1 MFEKMLE
8 KYQVRFEGMPEPVFY
23 KYFYPIGHNYNDG
36 LWDLFWR
43 TRGLKRDAE
52 HAEEKFAKYHDDYL
66 RDLRELLN
74 TAWIDTGGSEK
85 KHGVA
90 VVPSSDANITNR
102 ATELVRELVSSNPKA
117 YVDLTCNVI
126 RAQDK
131 EKSHAGGKR
140 SVASNANTLAVIDSG
155 SVQSLDVIVVIDDV
169 LTTGSSFCAIN
180 QVLRTAGFKGKLIN
194 FAFFYTRPSDSVEY
208 YLTYD
213 SDLGFDEIP
222 ELKALRNPQA
232 NKPNVSRPGWH
243 VTLDDG
249 TQKIFTGNATVKQK
263 AGYRRMQIESGAFK
277 VIYDPSIVLG
287 FQPDIEITFSDER
300 DVRDN
305 LKNIVY
311 IPPVEGI
318 IFDLDQTLLDDA
330 VREERYESCG
340 GNGMA
345 SPYQTYDGV
354 RELMSLGIPFAI
366 VSNRPEYQLANLLDS
381 KNIKSNIFPIRQ
393 DDSCSNE
400 ERNVTAS
407 FAPCEGSVSP
417 WKVFSKPSALPEN
430 VFSYA
435 IVEFGEY
442 KEKLYKPCPDS
453 VLRALEY
460 LRENIGNMNDDAR
473 IVGIGNTQ
481 EDIIAYNAAG
491 IESILALWG
500 IPDYLRGHAMQRWG
514 ADYAF
519 DNVWEFIAWC
529 EEGGLQDRPLGQ

>member
-1 MFEKMLE
+1 MFERMLE

-43 TRGLKRDAE
+43 TRGLKRGAE

-74 TAWIDTGGSEK
+74 TVWIDTGGPEK
-85 KHGVA
+85 RHGVA
-90 VVPSSDANITNR
+90 VVPSSEANVTNR
-102 ATELVRELVSSNPKA
+102 VTELVKELVSSNPKA
-117 YVDLTCNVI
+117 YVDLTCIVV

-131 EKSHAGGKR
+131 ERAHAGGKR
-140 SVASNANTLAVIDSG
+140 SIASNANTLAVIDSNL
-155 SVQSLDVIVVIDDV
+155 VKSLDVIVVIDDV

-180 QVLRTAGFKGKLIN
+180 QVLRAAGFKGELIN

-213 SDLGFDEIP
+213 PALVFDEIP
-222 ELKALRNPQA
+222 QLKALRNPQV
-232 NKPNVSRPGWH
+232 NKPNISRPGWH

-263 AGYRRMQIESGAFK
+263 AGYRRIQLESGVSK
-277 VIYDPSIVLG
+277 VVYDPSIVLG
-287 FQPDIEITFSDER
+287 FKPDIEITFSNEE

-311 IPPVEGI
+311 VPPVEGI

-330 VREERYESCG
+330 VREEQYENCG
-340 GNGMA
+340 GNGMW

-354 RELMSLGIPFAI
+354 RELINLGIPFAI

-381 KNIKSNIFPIRQ
+381 KNIKLDIFPIGQ
-393 DDSCSNE
+393 DDSCSNKE
-400 ERNVTAS
+400 QDATSLVS
-407 FAPCEGSVSP
+407 CEGPVDP
-417 WKVFSKPSALPEN
+417 RKVFSKSNTLPEN

-460 LRENIGNMNDDAR
+460 LKDNYENLNDGAR

-500 IPDYLRGHAMQRWG
+500 IPVFLRDHAIRRWG

-519 DNVWEFIAWC
+519 DSVWGFIAWC
-529 EEGGLQDRPLGQ
+529 EGGGLQDRRLS